1 LRHKIIISLVLA
13 CAALVLAWGV
23 SRIAFTE
30 MLSTVDNITAPNER
44 LRIVHDLAGKIS
56 SMDQLQKRQALK
68 NPGNYEAFFK
78 QSKQMRKVLD
88 TLKRLYATDSIQL
101 VRIAAI
107 EQLLAER
114 DRQFVNYLK
123 VREVLVNNNSLS
135 QQMKRFNALV
145 SKNAAK
151 KDSTIVTSEQKTLTT
166 TLVPEE
172 EDKRGFLGKLFSRKK
187 PERPKSFRIVNEE
200 NVKRDTIAL
209 TNDGKIAKDLKRSLK
224 AMENAQKQKSESFIN
239 QEAELTNANTELIN
253 HMLTILRR
261 VETEAVTQIE
271 LNSVLAK
278 KVVNTGISRIS
289 IIMMVFFGLTLVLL
303 YFILTD
309 ITKSIRYRKELE
321 AARDEA
327 EFHGRAKQRFLSNM
341 SHEIRTP
348 LQSIIGYAELIRRQK
363 SPEQKDLDAIYYSSE
378 HLLQIVNEV
387 LDYNRIVSGKF
398 TFLEETFIMRNLLEE
413 VILILR
419 PQAEKKNLSLR
430 TAFELDHLVYV
441 SGDPFRLKQILLN
454 LIGNAIKFTV
464 AGEVLLSVFYK
475 RKGAELHFSFVVKD
489 TGIGFSEQD
498 ALQIFGE
505 FEQSESSGT
514 DVKEGSGLGLAIV
527 KALVEG
533 QGGRIYATSKKDQG
547 SVFTAYLR
555 FRIAEQPVA
564 TPLPQLKPVRNME
577 VWVVDDD
584 RLILDLCKMIFERN
598 NLQYRCFNSPKA
610 LLNTPLADNLGFVLM
625 DLRMPELSG
634 TELFK
639 LLKPKLPAAVQVY
652 AVTAQV
658 LPEERKL
665 LLKQG
670 FDGVL
675 MKPFKEQE
683 LLTLLTERGQV
694 ALEENP
700 ISQDL
705 GLSVRQESPV
715 SFDPSYLEKMT
726 FGDSEQLKRILYRFT
741 EDSKND
747 MDSLESSIKGDDL
760 EPILL
765 LVHRLAGRIAQIG
778 SKALAGEFRRMEINI
793 REYGYL
799 QMDVRNELVQLLP
812 KLAKL
817 IKVVSEY

>member
-1 LRHKIIISLVLA
+1 
-13 CAALVLAWGV
+13 
-23 SRIAFTE
+23 
-30 MLSTVDNITAPNER
+30 
-44 LRIVHDLAGKIS
+44 
-56 SMDQLQKRQALK
+56 MDQLQKKQALK
-68 NPGNYEAFFK
+68 NPGNYSAFFQ

-88 TLKRLYATDSIQL
+88 TLKRLYAADTIQL

-107 EQLLAER
+107 EQLLVQR

-123 VREVLVNNNSLS
+123 VREILVNNNSLS
-135 QQMKRFNALV
+135 RQVKKFNALV
-145 SKNAAK
+145 SKNAVK
-151 KDSTIVTSEQKTLTT
+151 SDSTIVTSEQKTLTT

-172 EDKRGFLGKLFSRKK
+172 EDKRGFLGKLFGRKK
-187 PERPKSFRIVNEE
+187 VDQPKSFRIVNEE

-209 TNDGKIAKDLKRSLK
+209 TNNGKIAKDLKRSLK
-224 AMENAQKQKSESFIN
+224 AMENAQKQKSVSFIN
-239 QEAELTNANTELIN
+239 REAELTNANTELIN

-271 LNSVLAK
+271 LNSILAK

-309 ITKSIRYRKELE
+309 ITKSNRYRKELE

-363 SPEQKDLDAIYYSSE
+363 SPEQKDIDAIYYSSE

-413 VILILR
+413 VILILQ
-419 PQAEKKNLSLR
+419 PQAEKKNLRLR
-430 TAFELDHLVYV
+430 TAFDLDHLAYV

-475 RKGAELHFSFVVKD
+475 RKGADLHFTFVVKD
-489 TGIGFSEQD
+489 TGIGFTEQD

-505 FEQSESSGT
+505 FEQSETSGP

-533 QGGRIYATSKKDQG
+533 QGGRIYASSKKDQG
-547 SVFTAYLR
+547 SVFTTYLR
-555 FRIAEQPVA
+555 FRIAEQPEDA
-564 TPLPQLKPVRNME
+564 PPSRLMPVLHKE

-584 RLILDLCKMIFERN
+584 RLILDLCKMIFQRN
-598 NLQYRCFNSPKA
+598 NLAYRCFNSPTA
-610 LLNTPLADNLGFVLM
+610 LLYEPLKPSLGFILM

-634 TELFK
+634 RELFS
-639 LLKPKLPAAVQVY
+639 LLKPKLPAGVQVY

-665 LLKQG
+665 LLEQG

-683 LLTLLTERGQV
+683 LLSLLMDGQQAV
-694 ALEENP
+694 L
-700 ISQDL
+700 
-705 GLSVRQESPV
+705 QESNVIYVQESTAV

-726 FGDSEQLKRILYRFT
+726 FGDSEQLKSILARFT

-747 MDSLESSIKGDDL
+747 LNSLESSIHADDL
-760 EPILL
+760 DTTVL
-765 LVHRLAGRIAQIG
+765 LVHRLAGRIAQVG
-778 SKALAGEFRRMEINI
+778 SKALAREFRQMEINI
-793 REYGYL
+793 REYGSL
-799 QMDVRNELVQLLP
+799 QMNVKDDLFQLLP
-812 KLAKL
+812 KLNQL
-817 IKVVSEY
+817 IQVVAAY

>member
-1 LRHKIIISLVLA
+1 
-13 CAALVLAWGV
+13 
-23 SRIAFTE
+23 
-30 MLSTVDNITAPNER
+30 MLTTVDNITAPNER

-56 SMDQLQKRQALK
+56 SMDQLQKKQALK
-68 NPGNYEAFFK
+68 SPGNYSAFFQ

-88 TLKRLYATDSIQL
+88 TLKHLYAADKIQL

-107 EQLLAER
+107 EQLLVQR

-135 QQMKRFNALV
+135 RQVKKFNALV
-145 SKNAAK
+145 SRNAVK
-151 KDSTIVTSEQKTLTT
+151 SDSTIVTSEQKTLTT

-172 EDKRGFLGKLFSRKK
+172 EDKRGFLGKLFGRKK
-187 PERPKSFRIVNEE
+187 VDKPKSFRIVNEE

-224 AMENAQKQKSESFIN
+224 AMESAQMQKSVSFIN

-271 LNSVLAK
+271 LNSILAK

-309 ITKSIRYRKELE
+309 ITKSIKYRKELE

-363 SPEQKDLDAIYYSSE
+363 SPEQKDIDAIYYSSE

-413 VILILR
+413 VILILQ

-430 TAFELDHLVYV
+430 TALDLDHLAYV

-454 LIGNAIKFTV
+454 LIGNAIKFTI

-475 RKGAELHFSFVVKD
+475 RKGADLHFTFVVKD
-489 TGIGFSEQD
+489 TGIGFTEQD

-505 FEQSESSGT
+505 FEQSETSGP

-533 QGGRIYATSKKDQG
+533 QGGRIYASSKKDQG
-547 SVFTAYLR
+547 SVFTIYLR
-555 FRIAEQPVA
+555 FRIAEQPEDA
-564 TPLPQLKPVRNME
+564 PPARLAPVLHKE

-598 NLQYRCFNSPKA
+598 SLAYRCFNSPTA
-610 LLNTPLADNLGFVLM
+610 LLHEPLISNLGFVLM

-639 LLKPKLPAAVQVY
+639 LLKPKLPAEVQVY

-665 LLKQG
+665 LLEQG

-683 LLTLLTERGQV
+683 LLALLMDGQQAV
-694 ALEENP
+694 LQGSEV
-700 ISQDL
+700 IYL
-705 GLSVRQESPV
+705 QESASGNLRQSAPGHLQESTAREDLQV
-715 SFDPSYLEKMT
+715 SIEPESAVNFDPSYLEKMT
-726 FGDSEQLKRILYRFT
+726 FGDSEQLKSILARFT
-741 EDSKND
+741 EDSKDDINT
-747 MDSLESSIKGDDL
+747 LKSSIKAEDL
-760 EPILL
+760 DTTVL
-765 LVHRLAGRIAQIG
+765 LVHRLAGRIAQVG
-778 SKALAGEFRRMEINI
+778 SKALAREFRQMEINI
-793 REYGYL
+793 REYGSL
-799 QMDVRNELVQLLP
+799 QMNIKNDLLQLLP
-812 KLAKL
+812 KLDQL
-817 IKVVSEY
+817 IKLVSAY